1 MIPKIYTKSVYSK
14 LEGCDELVN
23 KPVVYRNTIRK
34 KRTTIS
40 EEKIKRLAENNDIQ
54 NIETIGQNIR
64 KYRVEKKLRQ
74 EGLAEKCG
82 LSSNYIGLLERGEK
96 TPSLESFIR
105 ILNALEISADLVL
118 VDVLSTG
125 YKVKQSLLEEKLE
138 QVSPEEREKIFDV
151 IDAMLKHIK

>member
-1 MIPKIYTKSVYSK
+1 M
-14 LEGCDELVN
+14 
-23 KPVVYRNTIRK
+23 
-34 KRTTIS
+34 
-40 EEKIKRLAENNDIQ
+40 
-54 NIETIGQNIR
+54 
-64 KYRVEKKLRQ
+64 
-74 EGLAEKCG
+74 
-82 LSSNYIGLLERGEK
+82 ERGEK